1 MIPHTNFN
9 NKGHLLYLH
18 GSWLHFCICLYL
30 AFHIEILMFS
40 VAMGCPKKKCDF
52 VQFHYV
58 QFWTNKKI
66 CAIFGRTIGLSISC

>member
-40 VAMGCPKKKCDF
+40 VAMGCPKKIVILSSF
-52 VQFHYV
+52 IMS
-58 QFWTNKKI
+58 N
-66 CAIFGRTIGLSISC
+66 FGQIKRFAPFSGEPLACL